1 MEINRFVKVFDGF
14 LNDEQN
20 KKFLKF
26 INSKTATPGTI
37 VTDNAGTI
45 KEDHEVR
52 KVEIVPLNVQECP
65 STTFWYHITKY
76 LTQNIMNNYKEVTG
90 SKYLNPVSIENPQIL
105 KYPPGGKYEV
115 HVDHYK
121 TIPRMLSVI
130 VFINDEYEGGD
141 LIIHNP
147 NSTDTEKIEKKRNRC
162 VVFPSNHLY
171 PHAVTP
177 VTKGIRYTM
186 VTWIQ

>member
-1 MEINRFVKVFDGF
+1 MEV
-14 LNDEQN
+14 
-20 KKFLKF
+20 LKF

-90 SKYLNPVSIENPQIL
+90 SKYLNPDSIENPQIL
-105 KYPPGGKYEV
+105 K
-115 HVDHYK
+115 
-121 TIPRMLSVI
+121 
-130 VFINDEYEGGD
+130 
-141 LIIHNP
+141 LI
-147 NSTDTEKIEKKRNRC
+147 C
-162 VVFPSNHLY
+162 F
-171 PHAVTP
+171 
-177 VTKGIRYTM
+177 
-186 VTWIQ
+186 